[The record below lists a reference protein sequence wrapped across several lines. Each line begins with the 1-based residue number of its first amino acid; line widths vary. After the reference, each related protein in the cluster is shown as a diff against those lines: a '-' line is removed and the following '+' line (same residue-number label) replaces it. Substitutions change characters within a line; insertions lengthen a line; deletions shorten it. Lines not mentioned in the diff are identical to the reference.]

1 MKITISLLCLSFI
14 IFSQAKAQTF
24 INIPSGTSNTDPT
37 YRVGN
42 VMIGADRTPIEKL
55 DVNGNIVIPYGSF
68 LGISDA
74 GVSHR
79 KLIQAES
86 LDGVSSLNFYT
97 PGSQESDLAKK
108 MTLTSQGYVGIGV
121 AGPKYPL
128 EVSGNAA
135 ISGSLR
141 STSMITSSISFGTS
155 SDDILISSVTT
166 PLAAKVL
173 VFGGIANNPFP
184 TNVPCVPQFATG
196 DVRMNRITITNQS
209 SVVNNINYLDVR
221 NDGTYGYIDYA
232 HNKSGTEQ
240 QQRTAN
246 PNNTVWPTLKMNSN
260 CNGNIELSQGGGV
273 VSTGNV
279 FEVGF
284 PNRDF
289 TVRSNIYA
297 DGVSTGLKV
306 TSVHPTVQVPGM
318 TYYNTK
324 LMVNTALTHAI
335 AVLNTSSNAAG
346 DELFAVHG
354 NGKVQVN
361 ATVQSD
367 NYFLVKDISTPSTPV
382 DGFAL
387 TGKGYIRMNTPA
399 TAQVNTVIN
408 VHDVTNNVDL
418 FRVNTDGHAYAREV
432 EIKATNM
439 AFPDYVFTE
448 DYKRLSLPELDQFI
462 AANKHLPG
470 FEKAEH
476 YETNGIKA
484 SEMFVKQQETIENLT
499 LYIIELEK
507 RLKALEEASK

>member
-1 MKITISLLCLSFI
+1 MKTIISSILILSGISSYSQTPTTTTITGSLRVNDSLNVSNNI
-14 IFSQAKAQTF
+14 QAADIYSRGEMIAQ
-24 INIPSGTSNTDPT
+24 SNLKTESD
-37 YRVGN
+37 
-42 VMIGADRTPIEKL
+42 L
-55 DVNGNIVIPYGSF
+55 LVNGNAEVIGNLKVNGVTKLLGGVLTPSIV
-68 LGISDA
+68 LGTTT
-74 GVSHR
+74 
-79 KLIQAES
+79 E
-86 LDGVSSLNFYT
+86 
-97 PGSQESDLAKK
+97 
-108 MTLTSQGYVGIGV
+108 YVG
-121 AGPKYPL
+121 L
-128 EVSGNAA
+128 SLQTAA
-135 ISGSLR
+135 
-141 STSMITSSISFGTS
+141 
-155 SDDILISSVTT
+155 D
-166 PLAAKVL
+166 AAKVL
-173 VFGGIANNPFP
+173 VFGNIANNPFP
-184 TNVPCVPQFATG
+184 TSVPCIPQFATG
-196 DVRMNRITITNQS
+196 DIRLNRITVTNQS
-209 SVVNNINYLDVR
+209 TVVNNINYLDVR

-232 HNKSGTEQ
+232 HNKSGNEQ

-246 PNNTVWPTLKMNSN
+246 PNNTVWPTLKINSA

-273 VSTGNV
+273 VSTGNL

-297 DGVSTGLKV
+297 DGLSTGLKI

-324 LMVNTALTHAI
+324 LMVNTTLTHAI
-335 AVLNTSSNAAG
+335 AVLNTASNAAG

-361 ATVQSD
+361 ATVQTD
-367 NYFLVKDISTPSTPV
+367 NYFLIKDVSTPSTPI

-387 TGKGYIRMNTPA
+387 TGKGYIRINTPA

-439 AFPDYVFTE
+439 AFPDYVFNK

-462 AANKHLPG
+462 AENKHLPG

-476 YETNGIKA
+476 YETKGIKT

-507 RLKALEEASK
+507 RLKALEEKNN

>member
-1 MKITISLLCLSFI
+1 MKITTTVLCLSLLAFN
-14 IFSQAKAQTF
+14 QAKAQIF
-24 INIPSGTSNTDPT
+24 INIPSGTSNSDPT

-42 VMIGADRTPIEKL
+42 VMIGSDKTPVEKL
-55 DVNGNIVIPYGSF
+55 DVNGNIVIPSGNF
-68 LGISDA
+68 LGISNS
-74 GVSHR
+74 GFSYR
-79 KLIQAES
+79 KFLQAQLSEGS
-86 LDGVSSLNFYT
+86 SSLNFYT
-97 PGSQESDLAKK
+97 PGNQTSDQNKK
-108 MTLTSQGYVGIGV
+108 MTLTSEGFFGIGV
-121 AGPKYPL
+121 ESPKYPL

-135 ISGSLR
+135 ISGTMRANSLF
-141 STSMITSSISFGTS
+141 TSAISFGVS
-155 SDDILISSVTT
+155 SEDIRISSVTT
-166 PLAAKVL
+166 PLEAKVL
-173 VFGGIANNPFP
+173 VFGSIATNPFP
-184 TNVPCVPQFATG
+184 TNMPCVPQFVTG

-209 SVVNNINYLDVR
+209 TVVNNINYLDVR

-246 PNNTVWPTLKMNSN
+246 PNNTVWPTLKVNSS
-260 CNGNIELSQGGGV
+260 CNGNVELSQGGGV
-273 VSTGNV
+273 VSTGNL

-297 DGVSTGLKV
+297 DGTSTGLKI

-361 ATVQSD
+361 ATVQTD
-367 NYFLVKDISTPSTPV
+367 NYLLVKDISTPSTPV

-399 TAQVNTVIN
+399 TAQVNTAIN
-408 VHDVTNNVDL
+408 VHDITNNVDL
-418 FRVNTDGHAYAREV
+418 FRVNTDGHVYAREV
-432 EIKATNM
+432 EIKATSM
-439 AFPDYVFTE
+439 AFPDYVFAK

-476 YETNGIKA
+476 YEANGIKA

>member
-1 MKITISLLCLSFI
+1 MKKIMLAMLTVSAISGYSQSAPTTTITGSLKVNDSLQVLNNIEAADIKSRGEI
-14 IFSQAKAQTF
+14 IAQ
-24 INIPSGTSNTDPT
+24 SNL
-37 YRVGN
+37 
-42 VMIGADRTPIEKL
+42 RTESDL
-55 DVNGNIVIPYGSF
+55 LVNGNAEVIGN
-68 LGISDA
+68 LKVN
-74 GVSHR
+74 GVS
-79 KLIQAES
+79 KLFG
-86 LDGVSSLNFYT
+86 GVLT
-97 PGSQESDLAKK
+97 PSIAIGTATE
-108 MTLTSQGYVGIGV
+108 YVG
-121 AGPKYPL
+121 L
-128 EVSGNAA
+128 SLQTAA
-135 ISGSLR
+135 SE
-141 STSMITSSISFGTS
+141 
-155 SDDILISSVTT
+155 
-166 PLAAKVL
+166 AKVL
-173 VFGGIANNPFP
+173 VFGNVANNPFP
-184 TNVPCVPQFATG
+184 ISVPCVPQFATG

-246 PNNTVWPTLKMNSN
+246 PNNTVWPTLKMNSS
-260 CNGNIELSQGGGV
+260 CNGNIELSHGGGV
-273 VSTGNV
+273 VSTGNL

-297 DGVSTGLKV
+297 DGTSTGLKI

-335 AVLNTSSNAAG
+335 AVLNTSSNTAG

-361 ATVQSD
+361 ATVQTD
-367 NYFLVKDISTPSTPV
+367 NYLLVRDVSTPSTPV

-399 TAQVNTVIN
+399 STQVNTVIN
-408 VHDVTNNVDL
+408 VHDITNNVDL

-439 AFPDYVFTE
+439 AFPDYVFAK
-448 DYKRLSLPELDQFI
+448 DYNRMSLPELDQFI
-462 AANKHLPG
+462 AENKHLPG

-476 YETNGIKA
+476 YEANGIKT

-507 RLKALEEASK
+507 RLKALEDKSK

>member
-1 MKITISLLCLSFI
+1 MKTFIFSILALSSISLY
-14 IFSQAKAQTF
+14 SQTPTTTTITGSLRVNDSLNVSNNIQAADIYSRGEMIAQ
-24 INIPSGTSNTDPT
+24 SNLKTESD
-37 YRVGN
+37 
-42 VMIGADRTPIEKL
+42 L
-55 DVNGNIVIPYGSF
+55 LVNGNAEVIGN
-68 LGISDA
+68 LKVN
-74 GVSHR
+74 GVS
-79 KLIQAES
+79 KLFGGI
-86 LDGVSSLNFYT
+86 LT
-97 PGSQESDLAKK
+97 PGIALGTNVEN
-108 MTLTSQGYVGIGV
+108 VGLSV
-121 AGPKYPL
+121 QT
-128 EVSGNAA
+128 AA
-135 ISGSLR
+135 
-141 STSMITSSISFGTS
+141 
-155 SDDILISSVTT
+155 D
-166 PLAAKVL
+166 AAKVL
-173 VFGGIANNPFP
+173 VFGNIANNPFP
-184 TNVPCVPQFATG
+184 TSVPCIPQFATG
-196 DVRMNRITITNQS
+196 DIRLNRITVTNQS
-209 SVVNNINYLDVR
+209 TVVNNINYLDVR

-232 HNKSGTEQ
+232 HNKSGNEQ

-246 PNNTVWPTLKMNSN
+246 PNNTVWPTLKINSA
-260 CNGNIELSQGGGV
+260 CNGNIELSHGGGV
-273 VSTGNV
+273 VSTGNL

-297 DGVSTGLKV
+297 DGLSTGLKI

-335 AVLNTSSNAAG
+335 AVLNTASNAAG

-361 ATVQSD
+361 ATVQTD
-367 NYFLVKDISTPSTPV
+367 NYFIVKDISTPSTPV

-439 AFPDYVFTE
+439 AFPDYVFNK

-462 AANKHLPG
+462 AENKHLPG

-476 YETNGIKA
+476 YETKGIKT

-507 RLKALEEASK
+507 RLKALEEKNN

>member
-1 MKITISLLCLSFI
+1 MKINYVILCLSLI
-14 IFSQAKAQTF
+14 MVSQVKAQIF
-24 INIPSGTSNTDPT
+24 INIPSGTSNSDPT

-42 VMIGADRTPIEKL
+42 VMIGSDKTPVEKL
-55 DVNGNIVIPYGSF
+55 DVNGNIVIPSGNF
-68 LGISDA
+68 FGISNS
-74 GVSHR
+74 GFSYR
-79 KLIQAES
+79 KFLQAQLSES
-86 LDGVSSLNFYT
+86 SSSLNFYT
-97 PGSQESDLAKK
+97 PGNQTSDQNKK
-108 MTLTSQGYVGIGV
+108 MTLTSEGFLGIGV
-121 AGPKYPL
+121 ESPKYPL

-135 ISGSLR
+135 ISGIMRTNSLF
-141 STSMITSSISFGTS
+141 TSAISFGVS
-155 SDDILISSVTT
+155 SEDTRISSVST
-166 PLAAKVL
+166 PLEAKVL
-173 VFGGIANNPFP
+173 VFGSIANNPFP
-184 TNVPCVPQFATG
+184 TNVPCIPQFVTG

-209 SVVNNINYLDVR
+209 AVVNNINYLDVR

-246 PNNTVWPTLKMNSN
+246 PNNTVWPTLKINSN
-260 CNGNIELSQGGGV
+260 CNGNIELSHGGGV
-273 VSTGNV
+273 VSTGNL

-297 DGVSTGLKV
+297 DGTSTGLKI

-361 ATVQSD
+361 ATVQTD
-367 NYFLVKDISTPSTPV
+367 NYLLVRDVSTPSTPV

-399 TAQVNTVIN
+399 STQVNTVIN
-408 VHDVTNNVDL
+408 IHDITNNVDL

-439 AFPDYVFTE
+439 AFPDYVFAK
-448 DYKRLSLPELDQFI
+448 DYKRMSLPELDQFI
-462 AANKHLPG
+462 AENKHLPG
-470 FEKAEH
+470 YEKAEH
-476 YETNGIKA
+476 YETNGIKT

-507 RLKALEEASK
+507 RLKALEEKNK